1 MVLRVSIPLFVG
13 SYLQSC
19 GGLPAN
25 ENGAKSP
32 SNDKVIYYCSMQSK
46 INVIIILFAE
56 IVFVKVPT
64 FLLLYSLKL
73 WAYKVYV
80 FILKDTQPLIL
91 K

>member
-1 MVLRVSIPLFVG
+1 MVLRISIPFFVG

-32 SNDKVIYYCSMQSK
+32 SIDKVIYYCSMQSK
-46 INVIIILFAE
+46 INVIIIILFAE
-56 IVFVKVPT
+56 IVFIKVPT

-73 WAYKVYV
+73 WAYKVYE
-80 FILKDTQPLIL
+80 L
-91 K
+91 